1 MGSGLLATFRCV
13 CRVSCGCG
21 VKAVGCAYVVVRDAG
36 CGVSTMRRDRG
47 VAASR
52 GRCVI
57 VLIYV
62 LSSSRR
68 LDHFASSAL
77 PAPSSEPPGPPRGP
91 PAPDPPRPSAS
102 VRSSVTRPS
111 RVCHAHASPSTHPG
125 PIRRDPRASANR
137 CSASSLAPRR
147 LVHATAVH
155 APTPRQATH
164 TNTLSEKACDAH
176 WSEIT
181 SRPHRVLFTPR
192 PIHSGRRPRTPSAL
206 SLTISPN
213 WPA

>member
-21 VKAVGCAYVVVRDAG
+21 VKAVGCSYGYVTRGVELVPCDATEEWQRLVVVRD
-36 CGVSTMRRDRG
+36 CSD
-47 VAASR
+47 
-52 GRCVI
+52 
-57 VLIYV
+57 

-111 RVCHAHASPSTHPG
+111 RVCHAHASLSTHPG